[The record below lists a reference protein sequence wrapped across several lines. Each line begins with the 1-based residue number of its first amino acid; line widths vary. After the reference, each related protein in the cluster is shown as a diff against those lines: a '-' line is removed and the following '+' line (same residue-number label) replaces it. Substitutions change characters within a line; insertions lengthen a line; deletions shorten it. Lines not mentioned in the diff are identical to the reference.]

1 MDANQLRTNS
11 HRQIRL
17 ARPIGFSEQGRRE
30 VNQDYIYPDSEAEK
44 LGAGQ
49 RLLIV
54 CDGVGGAVRGEE
66 ASRLVCEAFA
76 QHLQPKAQAAV
87 EDIRQALRASELSLD
102 HFIEEN
108 PEAAGMAT
116 TLALLFLNK
125 QDALVAHIGDSR
137 VYQIRDGAILF
148 RTQDHSLIS
157 ELVASK
163 VITEAEATSH
173 PGRNIISR
181 AVMGSHQ
188 PASPEV
194 AVLTDVQAGDYFF
207 LCSDGITES
216 ITDEELCALAA
227 RADLS
232 DEDKMQLVR
241 DSCQAHS
248 KDNYSAWLAKVEP
261 LPSSP
266 IEALSD
272 EPKSE
277 TKHNGFWEQ
286 VSAAIHKV
294 LPVKPDN
301 DIDQKPQPWK

>member
-1 MDANQLRTNS
+1 MNDNKLNAIS
-11 HRQIRL
+11 HQQMCFASPVGI
-17 ARPIGFSEQGRRE
+17 SEQGKRMM
-30 VNQDYIYPDSEAEK
+30 NQDYIYPDFEAEK
-44 LGAGQ
+44 FGAGQ

-76 QHLQPKAQAAV
+76 QHLQSKAQAA
-87 EDIRQALRASELSLD
+87 EDDIRKALRASELSLD

-116 TLALLFLNK
+116 TLALLFINN

-163 VITEAEATSH
+163 VITEAEATAH

-216 ITDEELCALAA
+216 ITDEELCALAN

-232 DEDKMQLVR
+232 DEGKIQLVR
-241 DSCQAHS
+241 DICQAHS
-248 KDNYSAWLAKVEP
+248 KDNYSAWLAKVKPISRSPVVTINNEEE
-261 LPSSP
+261 LPANNTG
-266 IEALSD
+266 I
-272 EPKSE
+272 
-277 TKHNGFWEQ
+277 WEQ
-286 VSAAIHKV
+286 LNTAFYKIWPSKSND
-294 LPVKPDN
+294 DN
-301 DIDQKPQPWK
+301 NQNPQSWK